1 MTQGL
6 STNYPRWKSHKV
18 VQAFQIAQINH
29 APDGAALSPA
39 DTQLAS
45 VQVNADWVKKHNP
58 QVGGFY
64 VIYGDFYTSYSPA
77 EAFLDGYSLI

>member
-1 MTQGL
+1 MAQEL
-6 STNYPRWKSHKV
+6 STNYPRWISNKV

-39 DTQLAS
+39 DPQLAS
-45 VQVNADWVKKHNP
+45 VQVNADWVNKHNP

-64 VIYGDFYTSYSPA
+64 VIYGNSYTSYSPK
-77 EAFLDGYSLI
+77 EAFIDGYSLI